1 MSLTK
6 EIVADKIEVIER
18 DGTTFVQVRTTT
30 KILESGEV
38 ISSSYHRHVI
48 KSGDDFSSEPDNVKK
63 VCNAVF

>member
-6 EIVADKIEVIER
+6 ELVADKIEVIETN
-18 DGTTFVQVRTTT
+18 GTTSIQVRTATR
-30 KILESGEV
+30 ILESGEV

-48 KSGDDFSSEPDNVKK
+48 NSGDDFSSESENVKK